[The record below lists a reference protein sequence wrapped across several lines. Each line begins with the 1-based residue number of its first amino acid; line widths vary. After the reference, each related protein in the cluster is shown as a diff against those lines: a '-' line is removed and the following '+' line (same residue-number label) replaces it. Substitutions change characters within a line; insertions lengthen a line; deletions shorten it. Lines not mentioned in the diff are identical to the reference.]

1 MLSLQYRNKWTEEK
15 HSLKVGD
22 LVLIKNEIT
31 PPGIWPLG
39 IVERLYPGKDGLTR
53 AVDVRTA
60 TTTLNRPAV
69 KLVLLHENEE
79 L

>member
-1 MLSLQYRNKWTEEK
+1 MLSVQYRNKWTEEK
-15 HSLKVGD
+15 RSLNVGD
-22 LVLIKNEIT
+22 LVLIKNEINL
-31 PPGIWPLG
+31 PGIWPLG
-39 IVERLYPGKDGLTR
+39 IVERLYPGKDVLSR

-69 KLVLLHENEE
+69 NLVLLHENKD